1 MSDDRDLR
9 SYTRRGALGLM
20 GAGGVLAATE
30 TLGFT
35 QLTADRGV
43 GITVSGDNASGFKIT
58 ANGSGLND
66 TTSAD
71 EILSLTF
78 TNNTGTDFDGN
89 SLSKD
94 KGLVVEISTSND
106 TDVDVRNGGGDQ
118 NFSTTPINVSSGSSG
133 TVATNLPSSSS
144 DTAKLDIE
152 NPDTTDATVDLRIV
166 ATDSNNQ
173 IRIDIENTDTT
184 ESDRE
189 SITIFGPPVN

>member
-71 EILSLTF
+71 ETLSLTF
-78 TNNTGTDFDGN
+78 TNNTGTNFDGN
-89 SLSKD
+89 SLSENE
-94 KGLVVEISTSND
+94 GLAVDISASN
-106 TDVDVRNGGGDQ
+106 TDVEVTDGDGNQSFSDV
-118 NFSTTPINVSSGSSG
+118 STTIASRSSG
-133 TVATNLPSSSS
+133 TVATDLPSS
-144 DTAKLDIE
+144 DTAKLDIK
-152 NPDTTDATVDLRIV
+152 NTTDDTDATVDLHIV
-166 ATDSNNQ
+166 AMDSNNE
-173 IRIDIENTDTT
+173 IRIDIDTT
-184 ESDRE
+184 ESNRN
-189 SITIFGPPVN
+189 SITISGPSTN